1 MRHLLLAQPV
11 AAVALGMFEAAFPAL
26 LITATGGAQRRTA
39 SALGTAVGT
48 VDLTPIVAAADDHL
62 RPTAIAEEHSARRF
76 HRRFPSRQRDIDRE
90 WQAVEDFPCTRAQH
104 GVGTA
109 SG

>member
-11 AAVALGMFEAAFPAL
+11 AAVPLGMFEAAFPAL
-26 LITATGGAQRRTA
+26 LITAAGGAHRGTA
-39 SALGTAVGT
+39 SGLGTAAGT
-48 VDLTPIVAAADDHL
+48 VDLTPIAAAADDHL
-62 RPTAIAEEHSARRF
+62 HPAAIAEEHSARGF

-90 WQAVEDFPCTRAQH
+90 WQAVEYSPCTRAQH

-109 SG
+109 SV